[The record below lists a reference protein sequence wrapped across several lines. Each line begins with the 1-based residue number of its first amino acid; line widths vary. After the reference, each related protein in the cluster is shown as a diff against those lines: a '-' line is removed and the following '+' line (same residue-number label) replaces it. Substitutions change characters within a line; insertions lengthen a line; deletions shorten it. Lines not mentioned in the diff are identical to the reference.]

1 MKIEWILYVQ
11 IRNVQGRI
19 MMKTNKPLLIVALL
33 LFFIVNM
40 TAFILKKVL
49 DEWEYGELLIS
60 SQSLFKTLKYE
71 VLYIKDIYRR
81 KTTQA

>member
-1 MKIEWILYVQ
+1 
-11 IRNVQGRI
+11 

-81 KTTQA
+81 KTTQV